1 MFFLKRNKLL
11 LEKIDQYMEVCD
23 SDMQIFEQAVDQYI
37 KHGNSADFEA
47 LLLKARE
54 FEGSADSILH
64 NIQNSLYKKSL
75 LPESRGDLMRLLE
88 RYDDIVDCTNHIL
101 RYLNTRNISI
111 PTLIS
116 EDIKEIV
123 SISLKCYEQVKKEIR
138 DLLGKRHKVK
148 GYVHTINNYESQC
161 DDIQAKIIKEIF
173 NSDVDKY
180 DKILF
185 TELINIIAKLT
196 DYCEDAADH
205 IMIINIKRVV

>member
-88 RYDDIVDCTNHIL
+88 RYDDIVDTGFQH
-101 RYLNTRNISI
+101 
-111 PTLIS
+111 
-116 EDIKEIV
+116 
-123 SISLKCYEQVKKEIR
+123 
-138 DLLGKRHKVK
+138 
-148 GYVHTINNYESQC
+148 ESP
-161 DDIQAKIIKEIF
+161 A
-173 NSDVDKY
+173 
-180 DKILF
+180 
-185 TELINIIAKLT
+185 
-196 DYCEDAADH
+196 
-205 IMIINIKRVV
+205 